1 MAIDVAAVRQ
11 PPADAVREPAERLA
25 ALLATVSATTDVTA
39 AMRAAADHAA
49 LALGAPYAEATC
61 GSRTVCTGP
70 PPEATDAASMASLA
84 VPLDLPDRGCL
95 RVLRQAGAD
104 PFTAGDRDL
113 LTSMATVLVMAVRLL
128 DNRAQEEALLSSL
141 QERQDLLERL
151 ARIQRSIFHRAPLQ
165 EVLDTICH
173 GAAELLGDDTIGLRL
188 LDPDDPSLLE
198 MVSSVGVRP
207 AVCGPN
213 WRTPVGQGAGG
224 LAVSEG
230 RLVVLE
236 DYAASAA
243 HMPAFAADGVTAAM
257 AAPVFEGGR
266 IVGSLT
272 VATHRPGRR
281 YSEAEQEA
289 LRAFAEHASLA
300 LNDAR
305 TVEVLRSTLD
315 QAIHQATH
323 DALTGL
329 ANRTRILDCLEERL
343 LRPDDVAGIG
353 VLFVDLDRFK
363 LVNDSLGHEVGDEVL
378 RTMARRLA
386 GCVRPGDLVGR
397 LAGDEFVVVCSGLH
411 GEIDAVGLS
420 DRICRELATPCKVGD
435 RELVVTA
442 SVGVAHAVPGVGAD
456 QLLRDADVA
465 MYQAKQRGRSRTE
478 VFGNSMR
485 AELLERVELEHEL
498 RLAILRDEFR
508 LHYQPTMSLSS
519 GRVLL
524 VEALVRWEHPV
535 RGLVPPDQFIPVA
548 EDTRLI
554 VPIGGWVLR
563 QACRDLA
570 AWRLEHPEL
579 AGLHVS
585 VNLSACQ
592 FADDDLVSS
601 VAAALEE
608 TGLPPDALWLE
619 ITESVVMDGV
629 EKTVET
635 LAALKALGVHLSI
648 DDFGTGYSSLSYLK
662 RFPIDVLKIDR
673 SFVDGFGTDPEDE
686 AIVTAVVRLAQ
697 ALGLETVAEG
707 IENPRQL
714 VGLSE
719 LGCDAGQGYFF
730 SRPLSADGVVTW
742 LLDRTGDAA
751 TRNRTS
757 APVPGA
763 DTTSTDP
770 PSASMRPRIE
780 PVMPTP
786 SAVIDGSKPGPSSFT
801 EQKSRPSSS
810 SST

>member
-1 MAIDVAAVRQ
+1 MALDVASVTA
-11 PPADAVREPAERLA
+11 PKIDAAATPAGRLA
-25 ALLATVSATTDVTA
+25 ALVAAVSGAPDATA
-39 AMRAAADHAA
+39 AMTATAEHARDA
-49 LALGAPYAEATC
+49 LAATHAEITC
-61 GSRTVCTGP
+61 GDRTVCSGP
-70 PPEATDAASMASLA
+70 PPDAADVREMRSIS
-84 VPLDLPDRGCL
+84 VPLMGQSHGSL
-95 RVLRQAGAD
+95 RVLRPASDPAFDAD
-104 PFTAGDRDL
+104 EVAL
-113 LTSMATVLVMAVRLL
+113 LSSMARVVVMAVALL
-128 DNRAQEEALLSSL
+128 DNRAQEDALLASL
-141 QERQDLLERL
+141 RERQTLLERL

-165 EVLDTICH
+165 EVLDTICA
-173 GAAELLGDDTIGLRL
+173 GAAELLGDDTIGMRL
-188 LDPDDPSLLE
+188 LDPEDPTQLV

-224 LAVSEG
+224 LAVSER

-236 DYAASAA
+236 DYANDGS
-243 HMPAFAADGVTAAM
+243 HLPAFAADGVTAAM
-257 AAPVFEGGR
+257 AAPVFEAGK

-281 YSEAEQEA
+281 YSPAEQEA
-289 LRAFAEHASLA
+289 LQAFAEHASLA

-305 TVEVLRSTLD
+305 TVEALRSTLD
-315 QAIHQATH
+315 KAIHQATH

-329 ANRTRILDCLEERL
+329 ANRTRILECLEERL
-343 LRPDDVAGIG
+343 MRPEAINGIG

-378 RTMARRLA
+378 RTMAARLA
-386 GCVRPGDLVGR
+386 SSVRPGDLVGR

-411 GEIDAVGLS
+411 GEVDAIGLS
-420 DRICRELATPCKVGD
+420 DRICRELALPLHVAD
-435 RELVVTA
+435 RQLVVTA
-442 SVGVAHAVPGVGAD
+442 SVGVARAVPGIGAD

-465 MYQAKQRGRSRTE
+465 MYQAKQRGRARTE

-498 RLAILRDEFR
+498 RLAILRKEFR
-508 LHYQPTMSLSS
+508 LHYQPTMNLHT
-519 GRVLL
+519 GRPVL
-524 VEALVRWEHPV
+524 VEALVRWEHPT

-563 QACRDLA
+563 QACRDVA
-570 AWRLEHPEL
+570 RWRAEHEAL
-579 AGLHVS
+579 RDLQVS
-585 VNLSACQ
+585 VNLSSCQ
-592 FADDDLVSS
+592 FADDDLVAS

-608 TGLPPDALWLE
+608 TGLDPDALWLE

-629 EKTVET
+629 ESTIET
-635 LAALKALGVHLSI
+635 LRALKALGVHLAI

-707 IENPRQL
+707 IENTRQL

-719 LGCDAGQGYFF
+719 LGCDAGQGYYF
-730 SRPLSADGVVTW
+730 SRPLSRADIVAW
-742 LLDRTGDAA
+742 LLERL
-751 TRNRTS
+751 S
-757 APVPGA
+757 A
-763 DTTSTDP
+763 D
-770 PSASMRPRIE
+770 
-780 PVMPTP
+780 
-786 SAVIDGSKPGPSSFT
+786 
-801 EQKSRPSSS
+801 
-810 SST
+810 

>member
-1 MAIDVAAVRQ
+1 MAIDVAALL
-11 PPADAVREPAERLA
+11 PSPAPVIQGPAERLA
-25 ALLATVSATTDVTA
+25 ALLADVATAKDATA
-39 AMRAAADHAA
+39 AMRCVAEHAA
-49 LALGAPYAEATC
+49 LAFEAPYAEVTC
-61 GSRTVCTGP
+61 ASRTVCTGP
-70 PPEATDAASMASLA
+70 PLPAAEAAAMAVLR
-84 VPLDLPDRGCL
+84 VPLELPGPASL
-95 RVLRQAGAD
+95 RVLRPVGAAS
-104 PFTAGDRDL
+104 FTRGDAEL
-113 LTSMATVLVMAVRLL
+113 LTSMARVLAMAVRLL
-128 DNRAQEEALLSSL
+128 DNRAQEDVLLSSL

-165 EVLDTICH
+165 EVLDTICN

-188 LDPDDPSLLE
+188 LDPDDPTQLE

-236 DYAASAA
+236 DYASAA
-243 HMPAFAADGVTAAM
+243 NHMPPFAADGVTAAM

-315 QAIHQATH
+315 NAIHQATH

-343 LRPDDVAGIG
+343 LRPEDVAGIG

-378 RTMARRLA
+378 RTTARRLA
-386 GCVRPGDLVGR
+386 ACVRPGDLVGR

-411 GEIDAVGLS
+411 REESAVGLS
-420 DRICRELATPCKVGD
+420 ERICRELATPMKVGGRD
-435 RELVVTA
+435 LVVTA
-442 SVGVAHAVPGVGAD
+442 SVGVAHAVPGIGAD

-465 MYQAKQRGRSRTE
+465 MYRAKQRGRARTE

-485 AELLERVELEHEL
+485 AELLERVELEREL
-498 RLAILRDEFR
+498 RVAILRHEFR
-508 LHYQPTMSLSS
+508 LHYQPTMSLKS
-519 GRVLL
+519 GAAQL

-535 RGLVPPDQFIPVA
+535 RGLVPPDEFIPVA

-570 AWRLEHPEL
+570 SWRREHPEL
-579 AGLHVS
+579 AELQVS

-592 FADDDLVSS
+592 FADDDLVRT
-601 VAAALEE
+601 VAAALAE

-629 EKTVET
+629 ERTVET
-635 LAALKALGVHLSI
+635 LSALRSLGVHLSI

-673 SFVDGFGTDPEDE
+673 SFVDGFGSDPEDE

-730 SRPLSADGVVTW
+730 SRPLSADDVVAW
-742 LLDRTGDAA
+742 LLDRAGAAA
-751 TRNRTS
+751 TRRRTS
-757 APVPGA
+757 TPSPGA
-763 DTTSTDP
+763 ATTSTEP
-770 PSASMRPRIE
+770 PSPSMRPRIDRL
-780 PVMPTP
+780 MPTP
-786 SAVIDGSKPGPSSFT
+786 SVVPAGSNPGPSSLT
-801 EQKSRPSSS
+801 EQNTRPSSS